1 MRQSG
6 QIRGGKMRIG
16 DLVACYPLG
25 IPGLAERVIGVIVG
39 FNEKGEG
46 GKDFVHVFVGD
57 EVVVFMDFDVEVIN
71 ESG

>member
-1 MRQSG
+1 
-6 QIRGGKMRIG
+6 MRIG
-16 DLVACYPLG
+16 DLVRCWRWG
-25 IPGLAERVIGVIVG
+25 IPEMSEMSLGVIVG

-57 EVVVFMDFDVEVIN
+57 EVIIFMHFDVEVIN